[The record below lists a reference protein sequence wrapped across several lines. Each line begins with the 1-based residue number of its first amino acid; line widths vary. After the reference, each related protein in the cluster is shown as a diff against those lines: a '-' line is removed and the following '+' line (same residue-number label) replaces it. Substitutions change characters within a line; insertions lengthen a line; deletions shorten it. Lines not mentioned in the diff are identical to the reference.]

1 MACLS
6 PSLMGKD
13 QDYIFIIYC
22 FIRIRMKYNLAQFS
36 VLKAVFTKIRPTM
49 NFDLMKMGGTL
60 SQGTITTENFCNFAS
75 IGRFKCKNVPA
86 EIGFNAYVIP
96 ILH

>member
-60 SQGTITTENFCNFAS
+60 SQGTISTENFCNFVS
-75 IGRFKCKNVPA
+75 IGRFKCLQNLSN
-86 EIGFNAYVIP
+86 ISLFRYLI
-96 ILH
+96 